1 MGIRKNIIP
10 ILVVIL
16 LFNLVFSPSIG
27 AESPKNPGD
36 TLTIWMPDIT
46 EDDYFVQIK
55 VSKEEKHTFYDKL
68 NTIFEAINSSTSID
82 SPEGKK
88 ITMKEWENITIS
100 LNDFINS
107 IKLLDENFPNVDTK
121 QLVSDIID
129 AFFNPLAGFLPPE
142 PVISIGS
149 GFTWIPF
156 YGYES
161 FFGMMLRPM
170 FTRHILGFTKIG
182 GLISTYTKFGTYSMI
197 TIGFTGLF
205 INFGDIGFDRILG
218 PTIYIGSALFV
229 RT

>member
-46 EDDYFVQIK
+46 EDDYFVQIE
-55 VSKEEKHTFYDKL
+55 VSSEEKQIFYDKL
-68 NTIFEAINSSTSID
+68 NAILETINSSISTE
-82 SPEGKK
+82 SPEGKE
-88 ITMKEWENITIS
+88 ITKKEWEDIS
-100 LNDFINS
+100 TSLDDFINS
-107 IKLLDENFPNVDTK
+107 IKVLDEYFPDVDTK

-129 AFFNPLAGFLPPE
+129 SFFDPFAGFFPPE

-182 GLISTYTKFGTYSMI
+182 GLLSTYTKFGTYSM
-197 TIGFTGLF
+197 TMIGFAGLF
-205 INFGDIGFDRILG
+205 ISFGDIGFDRILG